1 MKMNAI
7 DNVCFGMAV
16 KATPEAKE
24 FLSERL
30 TERGIKKFEE
40 LTKFANKDSIDVNLS
55 TVTRHLSIGMSKGD
69 PYSQL
74 IVSVSKGENY
84 SFEPEGMSFFIIK
97 AIKKAVNI
105 AHSLSEHKNRLD
117 NIL

>member
-1 MKMNAI
+1 MKISAI

-30 TERGIKKFEE
+30 TKRGIEKFEE
-40 LTKFANKDSIDVNLS
+40 LTKFASKDSIDVNLS
-55 TVTRHLSIGMSKGD
+55 TETRHLTIGMHKAS

-74 IVSVSKGENY
+74 IVSVSNGQNY
-84 SFEPEGMSFFIIK
+84 RFEPGGMSFFIIK